1 MQNQIEKGV
10 DIMLEDLSLEDQKSV
25 VEVGDVKVGGDE
37 LTIMAGP
44 CAVESK
50 EQLMAAARQVEKSG
64 GQVLRGGAFKPRT
77 SPHSFQGLKETGLKY
92 LAEARGETGLKIVTE
107 LLDSTDIELVNHYTD
122 ILQIGS
128 RNMQNYGLLKKLGEL
143 DTPVMLKR
151 GYAATIKEWLLA
163 AEYVISHGNPNV
175 ILCERGIRTFE
186 TATRYTMDLNA
197 IALIKEK
204 TNLPVIVDPSHG
216 TGKRS
221 LVAPLAKAGIS
232 VGADGVMMEIHPNP
246 EEALCDGQQSL
257 TLDGYDQLMKELSV
271 VAEISNKKLAV

>member
-1 MQNQIEKGV
+1 
-10 DIMLEDLSLEDQKSV
+10 MLEDLSLEEQKSV
-25 VEVGDVKVGGDE
+25 VKVGDVAVGGDE
-37 LTIMAGP
+37 LTVMAGP
-44 CAVESK
+44 CAVESR
-50 EQLMAAARQVEKSG
+50 EQLMKAARQVKKSG
-64 GQVLRGGAFKPRT
+64 GQILRGGAFKPRT
-77 SPHSFQGLKETGLKY
+77 SPHSFQGLKEQGLKY
-92 LAEARGETGLKIVTE
+92 LAEAREETGLKIVTE
-107 LLDSTDIELVNHYTD
+107 LLDSTDIELVNQYTD

-221 LVAPLAKAGIS
+221 LVGPLAKAGIS
-232 VGADGVMMEIHPNP
+232 VGADGVMMEVHPNP

-257 TLDGYDQLMKELSV
+257 TLDGYDQLMKELSA

>member
-1 MQNQIEKGV
+1 
-10 DIMLEDLSLEDQKSV
+10 MLDDLELTEHKEII
-25 VEVGDVKVGGDE
+25 EVGDVKVGSDQ
-37 LTIMAGP
+37 LTVMAGP
-44 CAVESK
+44 CAVESR
-50 EQLMAAARQVEKSG
+50 EQLLTAAREVKKQG

-77 SPHSFQGLKETGLKY
+77 SPHSFQGLGEKGLKLLAEAKAETGLQ
-92 LAEARGETGLKIVTE
+92 IVTE
-107 LLDSTDIELVNHYTD
+107 LMDPEDLELVDKYAD

-128 RNMQNYGLLKKLGEL
+128 RNMQNYSLLKKLGEL

-186 TATRYTMDLNA
+186 TATRYTLDLNA
-197 IALIKEK
+197 IALIKEQA
-204 TNLPVIVDPSHG
+204 NLPIIIDPSHG

-221 LVAPLAKAGIS
+221 LVNPLARAGIS
-232 VGADGVMMEIHPNP
+232 AGADGIMVEMHPNP

-257 TLDGYDQLMKELSV
+257 TFKDFSNLITDLNGVASV
-271 VAEISNKKLAV
+271 INKKLSG

>member
-1 MQNQIEKGV
+1 
-10 DIMLEDLSLEDQKSV
+10 MLEELSLEKQKEV

-50 EQLMAAARQVEKSG
+50 EQLMAAANQVAESG
-64 GQVLRGGAFKPRT
+64 GQILRGGAFKPRT
-77 SPHSFQGLKETGLKY
+77 SPHSFQGLKEQGLKY
-92 LAEARGETGLKIVTE
+92 LAEAREETGLRIVTE
-107 LLDSTDIELVNHYTD
+107 LLDSTDIELVNQYTD

-128 RNMQNYGLLKKLGEL
+128 RNMQNYGLLKKLGAL

-151 GYAATIKEWLLA
+151 GYAATVKEWLLA
-163 AEYVISHGNPNV
+163 AEYVITHGNPNV

-197 IALIKEK
+197 IALIKENTK
-204 TNLPVIVDPSHG
+204 LPVIIDPSHG

-221 LVAPLAKAGIS
+221 LVSPLAKAGIS
-232 VGADGVMMEIHPNP
+232 VGADGVMMEVHPNP

-257 TLDGYDQLMKELSV
+257 TLDGFDKLMKKLAA
-271 VAEISNKKLAV
+271 VAEISDKKLAV